1 MRAARAIRLRAIGEE
16 ARTAAAFGA
25 GAGPP
30 AGPEDTGSGGTDKDS
45 YVAWKRAW
53 VALGGA
59 VGCGSAAGGRI
70 GKPFQRWEREAGE
83 SDDIRIS
90 LAGRGLSGLCAG
102 RETAAPGPHAGLV
115 AMPDGGARVPGTARG
130 LKERAFLW

>member
-16 ARTAAAFGA
+16 ARTAAVFGA

-30 AGPEDTGSGGTDKDS
+30 AGLAEHSASGTDKDS
-45 YVAWKRAW
+45 YVAWKRAR

-70 GKPFQRWEREAGE
+70 GKPFHRWGREAGE
-83 SDDIRIS
+83 PDDIRIS
-90 LAGRGLSGLCAG
+90 LAARGLSGI
-102 RETAAPGPHAGLV
+102 AAVGKQRRPGPV